1 MILLKEDIF
10 KQLANLLNLSVS
22 SSSFPSIL
30 KTTKVVSVFK
40 KGSELDWYN
49 YSTIYLFSNVVKILE
64 KLIYKRVYNFLIE
77 NNIIY
82 DLQFGLRP
90 KISTSHALLNLTEN
104 IRQALWWKMYWM
116 RYICGLTKSFWLSGS
131 WNTVI

>member
-1 MILLKEDIF
+1 MVLLKEDIS
-10 KQLANLLNLSVS
+10 KQLVNLLNLSVS
-22 SSSFPSIL
+22 SSSFQSII

-104 IRQALWWKMYWM
+104 IRQAL
-116 RYICGLTKSFWLSGS
+116 
-131 WNTVI
+131 